1 MLYYKDYRL
10 GEDKEWVVFVHGAGG
25 SSSIWYRQLKMFRKH
40 FNVLLV
46 DLRGHGRSKD
56 LLEDYVKSRY
66 SFRDVTADLLEVIEH
81 LNIRQAHYVG
91 VSMGTIIIRTLGEIA
106 PHKLKSMILCG
117 AIARLNIR
125 SRLLVFLGHCVKRIV
140 PFIWLYRLF
149 AWIIMPNPRDALSR
163 NLFIRE
169 AKKLYKKEF
178 LKWFRL
184 TYEVNPLLR
193 YFKEKEIAVPTLYIM
208 GDGDYM
214 FLPPV
219 RKIVQEHQHA
229 ILKVVE
235 NCGHVCNVEKPDI
248 FNKLAI
254 GFIQNGHNRLIAG

>member
-1 MLYYKDYRL
+1 MLYYKKYQS
-10 GEDKEWVVFVHGAGG
+10 GEEKEWVVFVHGAGG
-25 SSSIWYRQLKMFRKH
+25 SSSIWFRQIRLFREY

-56 LLEDYVKSRY
+56 LLESYVKDDY
-66 SFRDVTADLLEVIEH
+66 TFKDVTADLLEVIQH
-81 LNIRQAHYVG
+81 LDIKKAHYVG
-91 VSMGTIIIRTLGEIA
+91 VSLGTIIIRTLGEIA
-106 PHKLKSMILCG
+106 PQHMKSMILCG
-117 AIARLNIR
+117 AITRLNVR
-125 SRLLVFLGHCVKRIV
+125 SRVLVFLGHLVKRFV
-140 PFIWLYRLF
+140 PYMWLYKLF
-149 AWIIMPNPRDALSR
+149 AFIIMPNPRDANSR
-163 NLFIRE
+163 NLFIEE

-184 TYEVNPLLR
+184 TNEVNPLLR

-219 RKIVQEHQHA
+219 RKIVKEHTHA
-229 ILKVVE
+229 ALKVIE
-235 NCGHVCNVEKPDI
+235 DCGHVCNIEKPEI

-254 GFIQNGHNRLIAG
+254 NFIQRT